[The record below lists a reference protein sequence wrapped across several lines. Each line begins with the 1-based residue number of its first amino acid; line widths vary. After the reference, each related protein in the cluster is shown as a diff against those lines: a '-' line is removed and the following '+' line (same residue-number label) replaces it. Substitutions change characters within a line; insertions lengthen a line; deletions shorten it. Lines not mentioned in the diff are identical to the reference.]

1 MTRHRFFIP
10 PEWIDHRKVT
20 LIESVAHRIRN
31 VLRMQA
37 GDRVIVL
44 DDSGWEREI
53 ELTHLAKNVVM
64 GRVLLERLA
73 PAEPRTKISLYQ
85 AVLNASRSHLRSSFR
100 RRRRERRAALERA
113 RSTDW
118 DSAGPDLSS
127 ALDAL
132 SPRQRAVVHLTYWE
146 ELTGPEV
153 AQRLGISEGS
163 VRTHLARAKNVLRGL
178 IDG

>member
-1 MTRHRFFIP
+1 MASQRSVELQVETRWQAEDLYQRHAKALVGFAASIVGSADA
-10 PEWIDHRKVT
+10 EDVVA
-20 LIESVAHRIRN
+20 SVAVRIF
-31 VLRMQA
+31 
-37 GDRVIVL
+37 
-44 DDSGWEREI
+44 DSAA
-53 ELTHLAKNVVM
+53 LSVADSPK
-64 GRVLLERLA
+64 A
-73 PAEPRTKISLYQ
+73 YLYQ